1 MPHSLIIERFAP
13 EVQEQLSSIN
23 RSIANTMRELKER
36 QKKSDE
42 IQQQMQK
49 VFDNIVTGK
58 QQLQLSFRMDQGN
71 QAVATT
77 GAVAKTSALPR
88 SEDVSQS
95 KQFSEESQ
103 QSPPPPGYNNTAVA
117 TISLPY
123 NQEGVPLYKM
133 SRQVTT
139 VCDLW
144 DEWTIGRDGFW
155 SVQELEDKWGAKWRK
170 DDRKWFNIRKKI
182 IDSVEDLQLDLG
194 LSPTSAVGAL
204 QKVLNTRHWSL
215 DRLGTEL
222 QKGAFFPYEETKRRK
237 LQHF

>member
-1 MPHSLIIERFAP
+1 
-13 EVQEQLSSIN
+13 
-23 RSIANTMRELKER
+23 MRELKER

-71 QAVATT
+71 RAVATT

-117 TISLPY
+117 TISLTY